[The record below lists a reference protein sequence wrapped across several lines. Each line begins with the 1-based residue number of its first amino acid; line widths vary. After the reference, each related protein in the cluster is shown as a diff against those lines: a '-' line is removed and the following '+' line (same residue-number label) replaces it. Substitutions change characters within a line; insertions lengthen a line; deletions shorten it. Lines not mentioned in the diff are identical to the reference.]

1 MWRTPLAGKRHPP
14 LIVIV
19 GPTAVGKTGLAL
31 QLAETMR
38 GEIIGADSRQIY
50 RFMDIGTAKPSRDE
64 QARVPHYLIDLID
77 PDDNLTLARYQR
89 LATETINDIHE
100 RRKIPFLVGGTGQYI
115 TAVTEGWSIPE
126 VPPNDQ
132 LRLELEAFAEREGVG
147 RLYDRLL
154 ETDPQAAAKIH
165 PNNVRRVIRA
175 LEVYS
180 ETGEKISDLQRK
192 SPPPYA
198 ILELGL
204 RMERLNL
211 YERADRRVD
220 SMIEKGFLEEAR
232 YLLDSGY
239 ARTLPSMSGLGYGQ
253 LAAHILDNLP
263 LETAIHD
270 TKIATHDFI
279 RRQLT
284 WFRGHD
290 NGILWHNV
298 EGLDVY
304 ALTQFCVRWLN
315 NEA

>member
-1 MWRTPLAGKRHPP
+1 
-14 LIVIV
+14 
-19 GPTAVGKTGLAL
+19 
-31 QLAETMR
+31 
-38 GEIIGADSRQIY
+38 
-50 RFMDIGTAKPSRDE
+50 
-64 QARVPHYLIDLID
+64 
-77 PDDNLTLARYQR
+77 
-89 LATETINDIHE
+89 
-100 RRKIPFLVGGTGQYI
+100 
-115 TAVTEGWSIPE
+115 VTEGWSIPE
-126 VPPNDQ
+126 VPPNEA

-175 LEVYS
+175 LEVYT